1 MLRFSMSLAVL
12 LLLVMP
18 PAFAA
23 EPEINVKAICNAR
36 TADAKDLQIPPD
48 QSDEDCV
55 RDEEAARQE
64 LGPLWASTSAS
75 IRNRCQADARSL
87 GTLDYFDLLSCLQIA
102 EDLRSAPKKGDAI
115 DGAAA
120 IDGQPSRMLLEL
132 AQEFG

>member
-1 MLRFSMSLAVL
+1 
-12 LLLVMP
+12 MP

-102 EDLRSAPKKGDAI
+102 EDLKSVPQVETGT
-115 DGAAA
+115 
-120 IDGQPSRMLLEL
+120 QSM
-132 AQEFG
+132 AQRR